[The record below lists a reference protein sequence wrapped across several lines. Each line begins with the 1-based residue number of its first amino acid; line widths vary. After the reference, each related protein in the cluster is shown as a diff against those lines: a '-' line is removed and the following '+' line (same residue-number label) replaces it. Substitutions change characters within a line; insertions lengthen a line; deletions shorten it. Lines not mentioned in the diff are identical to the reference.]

1 MVSIAFAFTQSSLHA
16 LPDIG
21 TYPISHHLLGQALP
35 PEGIP
40 ADVELLKSQL
50 EFLKQSY
57 SEFVETI
64 KIIFIVLGIAGAVA
78 AYFFGKSFRDL
89 QIFARENIERIHDF
103 SETAS
108 KEAVEQVRR
117 KAETEVAYLVE
128 HEARDIVRAEVRN
141 IARIVKKEQV
151 IGTTQVDYYL
161 PGGDREP
168 KEVSLLRAREFGDV
182 VFFTQLG
189 ELRTQESDV
198 VVLDLENFKTEAGDA
213 FAGLAPDA
221 RDAIAQPII
230 DDLLERLP
238 QSSVLI
244 VFVSYPQIRHINVVA
259 KERYVLAANGS
270 ITLVGNA
277 ADGAYVA
284 KGDRSGNSR

>member
-1 MVSIAFAFTQSSLHA
+1 MVSIAIAFTQSSMHELSH
-16 LPDIG
+16 IG
-21 TYPISHHLLGQALP
+21 TYLISNHLGQTSP
-35 PEGIP
+35 PELVS

-50 EFLKQSY
+50 EFLRQSY

-64 KIIFIVLGIAGAVA
+64 KIIFIILGIAGTVA

-89 QIFARENIERIHDF
+89 QIAARENIERIHDF
-103 SETAS
+103 SEAAS

-117 KAETEVAYLVE
+117 KAETEVAYMVE

-151 IGTTQVDYYL
+151 IGTTQIDYYL
-161 PGGDREP
+161 PGGDAPP
-168 KEVSLLRAREFGDV
+168 KEVNLLRAREFENVG
-182 VFFTQLG
+182 FCTQPG
-189 ELRTQESDV
+189 ELRTQESNV
-198 VVLDLENFKTEAGDA
+198 VVLDLENFKTEAGEA
-213 FAGLAPDA
+213 FSGLAPNV
-221 RDAIAQPII
+221 RNAIAQPII

-244 VFVSYPQIRHINVVA
+244 VFVGYPPIQHINVVA
-259 KERYVLAANGS
+259 KDRYVLAANGS

-284 KGDRSGNSR
+284 KGNRLSTK